1 MEYQKL
7 LIVFAV
13 IAFLFLTLL
22 VIKLLQKKNLLVTNS
37 GKLSVSNSIT
47 LTKDSSAHV
56 IHYQDENFLVVVS
69 KNGGASVTALMS
81 QETSVVRVS

>member
-13 IAFLFLTLL
+13 IALLFLILL

-37 GKLSVSNSIT
+37 GKLSVSNNIT

-56 IHYQDENFLVVVS
+56 IHYQDEDFLVVVS
-69 KNGGASVTALMS
+69 KNGSASITALMS
-81 QETSVVRVS
+81 QETPAGRLS